1 MVAAKAKTC
10 LLLLASFSAALATS
24 AFLAPTPR
32 QAIKASLTHSGGSQR
47 IILSSSSRLY
57 SIEIDDEDEEFIAAS
72 SIKNIAAAAA
82 TTSAQQLT
90 EQEEFTIEGYS
101 RCLSPTEAKKSILD
115 ESRQYSIID
124 RRPKWQRALR
134 KPVKLLTKPI
144 SKVINKSKVLRNKPT
159 KPGSLILLR
168 CGESKWTKT
177 GRFTGWADPDIIQP
191 GILEMEH
198 AARLLLS
205 EGYEP
210 DIIYTSRLTRAVKST
225 WTVLNE
231 LNAPYLPVYK
241 SWRLNERNYGAL
253 TGLKKMDAAKEL
265 GVEVVQAWRNSL
277 KARPPPMKRD
287 DPYYPGNDRRYEDLT
302 EDQIPLTESLNDCME
317 RARPLVSREFGDYNI
332 CIVFCCLQLLSLT
345 TLPSLPPS
353 LLHSLLSPMTIV
365 VGVWYCQRDRK
376 RKYCSCCG
384 TY

>member
-1 MVAAKAKTC
+1 M
-10 LLLLASFSAALATS
+10 
-24 AFLAPTPR
+24 
-32 QAIKASLTHSGGSQR
+32 
-47 IILSSSSRLY
+47 
-57 SIEIDDEDEEFIAAS
+57 
-72 SIKNIAAAAA
+72 KNIAAAAA
-82 TTSAQQLT
+82 AASATTSNNAAQQQLT

-101 RCLSPTEAKKSILD
+101 RCLSPTEARTSILD

-144 SKVINKSKVLRNKPT
+144 AKKVISSKVLRNKPT

-317 RARPLVSREFGDYNI
+317 RARPLVSSERECLYYML
-332 CIVFCCLQLLSLT
+332 CIVLLLAISSSLSNHSCIQLF
-345 TLPSLPPS
+345 LPPS
-353 LLHSLLSPMTIV
+353 LLHSLLFSMSIV
-365 VGVWYCQRDRK
+365 VGIWYCQRDRK
-376 RKYCSCCG
+376 GKYCSCCG
-384 TY
+384 TYQYTSWFDEGD

>member
-1 MVAAKAKTC
+1 MKA
-10 LLLLASFSAALATS
+10 LLLPLQLLSLTIATALLS
-24 AFLAPTPR
+24 S
-32 QAIKASLTHSGGSQR
+32 ASLTFAFAPPSSITSSQR
-47 IILSSSSRLY
+47 SSALHSSTQ
-57 SIEIDDEDEEFIAAS
+57 D
-72 SIKNIAAAAA
+72 
-82 TTSAQQLT
+82 
-90 EQEEFTIEGYS
+90 EEFTIEGYS
-101 RCLSPTEAKKSILD
+101 RCLSPAEAKRSVKN

-124 RRPKWQRALR
+124 RNPKWQ
-134 KPVKLLTKPI
+134 KPLSVV
-144 SKVINKSKVLRNKPT
+144 SKVAKKVVTRKK

-225 WTVLNE
+225 WAVLNE

-277 KARPPPMKRD
+277 KARPPPMKKD
-287 DPYYPGNDRRYEDLT
+287 DPYYPGNDRRYEDLA
-302 EDQIPLTESLNDCME
+302 EDQIPLTESLMDCME
-317 RARPLVSREFGDYNI
+317 RARPLWEYGIAKQIEKGETVLVVAHTNTLRGLMKVIDSEFVV
-332 CIVFCCLQLLSLT
+332 VFLLQLV
-345 TLPSLPPS
+345 
-353 LLHSLLSPMTIV
+353 LL
-365 VGVWYCQRDRK
+365 
-376 RKYCSCCG
+376 
-384 TY
+384 

>member
-1 MVAAKAKTC
+1 MVAAKTKTC
-10 LLLLASFSAALATS
+10 LLLLASCSAALATS
-24 AFLAPTPR
+24 AFLAPSPQ
-32 QAIKASLTHSGGSQR
+32 QAIKASLKSSQR
-47 IILSSSSRLY
+47 IISSSSRLY
-57 SIEIDDEDEEFIAAS
+57 SIEIEDEDEEFISAS
-72 SIKNIAAAAA
+72 SIKNIVAAAAA
-82 TTSAQQLT
+82 TTSSNT
-90 EQEEFTIEGYS
+90 EEEFTIEGYS

-144 SKVINKSKVLRNKPT
+144 SKVISSKVLRNKPT

-168 CGESKWTKT
+168 CGESSWTKT

-317 RARPLVSREFGDYNI
+317 RARPLVSERE
-332 CIVFCCLQLLSLT
+332 CLYYMYLFAACNSINSL
-345 TLPSLPPS
+345 
-353 LLHSLLSPMTIV
+353 
-365 VGVWYCQRDRK
+365 
-376 RKYCSCCG
+376 
-384 TY
+384 